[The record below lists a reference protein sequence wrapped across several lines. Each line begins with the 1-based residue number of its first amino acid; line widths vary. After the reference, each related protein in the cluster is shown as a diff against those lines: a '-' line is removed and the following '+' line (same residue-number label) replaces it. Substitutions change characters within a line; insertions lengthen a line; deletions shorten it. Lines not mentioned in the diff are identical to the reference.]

1 MDDDS
6 FEKGLKE
13 NRRYAFI
20 FLGIFCVISIIIFY
34 FSLSGAILNHDNT
47 AIAGAWIFGFLIVL
61 IIGFFAF
68 CLYKEKRKKRLRNE
82 KLKK

>member
-34 FSLSGAILNHDNT
+34 FSLSGAILDHDNM
-47 AIAGAWIFGFLIVL
+47 AITGAVISGFLIVL
-61 IIGFFAF
+61 ITGVFVF
-68 CLYKEKRKKRLRNE
+68 CLYKGKKKE
-82 KLKK
+82 EIKK